1 MLDLSKVP
9 VVDSNVK
16 ICSYM
21 SISKTKCIKLEDMFS
36 NSTLCFPESKFN
48 KYFKIFKTVLE
59 NEEMYNKFYAS
70 SRGHKWFR
78 PRDIDPSLWGIDF
91 FMVERVPIYIEMFKH
106 ISRYKVCLDKD
117 SLLSQNLY
125 VLEEVNKK
133 IKNRKKL
140 NKIKNL
146 PYLSL

>member
-21 SISKTKCIKLEDMFS
+21 SISKIRCIKLEDMFS
-36 NSTLCFPESKFN
+36 NSTLYFPESKFN
-48 KYFKIFKTVLE
+48 KYFKMFKTVLE
-59 NEEMYNKFYAS
+59 NEETYNQFYAI
-70 SRGHKWFR
+70 SRGHKWFK
-78 PRDIDPSLWGIDF
+78 PTDIDNSLKCWDY

-106 ISRYKVCLDKD
+106 ISRYKVRLDKD

-125 VLEEVNKK
+125 ILEEVNKK

>member
-9 VVDSNVK
+9 VVDNNVK
-16 ICSYM
+16 IRSYI
-21 SISKTKCIKLEDMFS
+21 SIDNTRCIKLSDEFS
-36 NSTLCFPESKFN
+36 SSMLIFPESKFN
-48 KYFKIFKTVLE
+48 KYFKMFKDVLE
-59 NEEMYNKFYAS
+59 NEEIYSSSFAS
-70 SRGHKWFR
+70 ARGHKWFR
-78 PRDIDPSLWGIDF
+78 PRDIDESLVGGDY

-106 ISRYKVCLDKD
+106 ISKYKVCLERD

-125 VLEEVNKK
+125 VLERVNKK

-140 NKIKNL
+140 SKTEGL